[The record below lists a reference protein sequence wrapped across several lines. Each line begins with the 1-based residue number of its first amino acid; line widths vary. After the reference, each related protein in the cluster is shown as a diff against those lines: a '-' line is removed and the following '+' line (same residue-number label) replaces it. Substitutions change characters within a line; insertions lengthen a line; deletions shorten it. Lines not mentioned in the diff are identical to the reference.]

1 MQRAHRLDSG
11 NTGKRRNTA
20 CRKET
25 KGLGF
30 EWPNLHFSSV
40 LFGAFGPRNPMK
52 VVSVTALFSARG
64 PLFST
69 LDKSFA
75 RGPRWRK
82 ARFDGFRSEERRVG
96 KELRCWWA
104 SEH

>member
-30 EWPNLHFSSV
+30 EWPNLHFSS
-40 LFGAFGPRNPMK
+40 G
-52 VVSVTALFSARG
+52 
-64 PLFST
+64 
-69 LDKSFA
+69 
-75 RGPRWRK
+75 
-82 ARFDGFRSEERRVG
+82 
-96 KELRCWWA
+96 
-104 SEH
+104 